1 MKLQRYRHI
10 FSFLPAYYLNREK
23 KRMWV
28 TGNHSFILT
37 ILLVNQISAKNNLMG
52 REKVTPNNTK
62 RTSVLGLSIQLN

>member
-1 MKLQRYRHI
+1 
-10 FSFLPAYYLNREK
+10 
-23 KRMWV
+23 MWV

-62 RTSVLGLSIQLN
+62 GKSVLGLSIQLN

>member
-1 MKLQRYRHI
+1 
-10 FSFLPAYYLNREK
+10 
-23 KRMWV
+23 MWV

-62 RTSVLGLSIQLN
+62 RKSVLGLSIQLN

>member
-1 MKLQRYRHI
+1 
-10 FSFLPAYYLNREK
+10 
-23 KRMWV
+23 MWV

-62 RTSVLGLSIQLN
+62 RKSVLGLSIQLNWGYLFLTVCEIAI